1 MNDLQL
7 TNDHL
12 ISNIAHII
20 HQARSQVR
28 QTVNSVMVQSYWE
41 IGRLLVEDEQQGEER
56 AKYGK
61 YVLKDISERLTAM
74 FGKGFDESNLRRIR
88 LFYKTFPI
96 RDTLCHE
103 LSWSHYR
110 SLIRIENPL
119 VREWYLKETKQV
131 ERARERLTLSPSKE
145 TI

>member
-1 MNDLQL
+1 
-7 TNDHL
+7 
-12 ISNIAHII
+12 
-20 HQARSQVR
+20 
-28 QTVNSVMVQSYWE
+28 
-41 IGRLLVEDEQQGEER
+41 
-56 AKYGK
+56 
-61 YVLKDISERLTAM
+61 M
-74 FGKGFDESNLRRIR
+74 FGKGFDESNLRRMR
-88 LFYKTFPI
+88 LFYKAFPI

>member
-1 MNDLQL
+1 MNELQL

-12 ISNIAHII
+12 ISNIAQII

-61 YVLKDISERLTAM
+61 YVLQNVSERLTAM
-74 FGKGFDESNLRRIR
+74 FGKGFDIRNLRNMRA
-88 LFYKTFPI
+88 FYLAFPI
-96 RDTLCHE
+96 RNAL
-103 LSWSHYR
+103 L
-110 SLIRIENPL
+110 
-119 VREWYLKETKQV
+119 
-131 ERARERLTLSPSKE
+131 
-145 TI
+145 